1 MTMNAKDWA
10 AAVIKQDEI
19 DKYLIGGKDFID
31 EGKIYEDLEKQ
42 KNPDK
47 QRVRDILQKSLEI
60 KILTPAETA
69 TLLNVE
75 DPELWQ
81 EMGEAALQVKRKV
94 YDNRI
99 VFFAPLYLS
108 SVCVNSC
115 KYCGFRAENKE
126 EKRLVLTMDEVRS
139 ETAAVID
146 EGHKRMIAVYGEH
159 PLSGADYIAESISTI
174 YSVKRTTPSGNGF
187 NNIRRVN
194 VNAAPMEIAD
204 LKKLWR
210 VGIGTYQVFQETYHH
225 ERYAELHPANTV
237 KGNYRWRLYALHRA
251 MDAGIDDVAMGA
263 LFGLYEWKFEVM
275 GLLYH
280 ALDLERQ
287 FGIGPHTVSFPRM
300 QPAPGSFLSEHSP
313 YLVSDE
319 ATRRLVTVLRLAIP
333 YTGLIVTCREVP
345 ELKRQVIHLGCTQ
358 TDASSKLG
366 IGAYSLNLKQEDNPD
381 KVQFMLGDQHTLDE
395 EVRALAEDGMI
406 TSFCTAGYRCGR
418 TGDKIM
424 NLLEKG
430 VEGKFCKLNAV
441 LTFREYLNDY
451 ASPETRAVGEKL
463 IEQELKDIENTPF
476 FTEKKLLPTFL
487 SYYNRIANGER
498 DLYM

>member
-1 MTMNAKDWA
+1 M
-10 AAVIKQDEI
+10 IKQDEI
-19 DKYLIGGKDFID
+19 DKYLVGGKDFID
-31 EGKIYEDLEKQ
+31 EEKIYGDLERQ
-42 KNPDK
+42 KHPDK
-47 QRVRDILQKSLEI
+47 QRVRDILQKSLEV
-60 KILTPAETA
+60 KILTPQETA
-69 TLLNVE
+69 ALLNVE
-75 DPELWQ
+75 DPELLQ
-81 EMGEAALQVKRKV
+81 EMREAALEVKRKV

-108 SVCVNSC
+108 NVCVNSC

-126 EKRLVLTMDEVRS
+126 EKRHVLSMDEVRS
-139 ETAAVID
+139 ETGAVID

-174 YSVKRTTPSGNGF
+174 YSVKRTTPTGNGF

-204 LKKLWR
+204 LRKLWR

-225 ERYAELHPANTV
+225 DRYAELHPANTV

-275 GLLYH
+275 GLFYH

-333 YTGLIVTCREVP
+333 YSGLIVTCREEP
-345 ELKRQVIHLGCTQ
+345 GLKRQLIHLGCTQ

-451 ASPETRAVGEKL
+451 ASPETRAVGERL
-463 IEQELKDIENTPF
+463 IEQELREIEATPF
-476 FTEKKLLPTFL
+476 FTEKKLLPTFR
-487 SYYNRIANGER
+487 SYYDRIARGER

>member
-1 MTMNAKDWA
+1 MATVKDWA
-10 AAVIKQDEI
+10 AAVIKQAEI
-19 DKYLIGGKDFID
+19 DKYLVNGEDFIN
-31 EGKIYEDLEKQ
+31 EGKIFEEIEKG

-60 KILTPAETA
+60 KILTPDETA

-75 DPELWQ
+75 DPELFH
-81 EMGEAALQVKRKV
+81 EMQEAALEVKKKV

-108 SVCVNSC
+108 NLCVNSC
-115 KYCGFRAENKE
+115 KYCGFRVENKE
-126 EKRLVLTMDEVRS
+126 EIRHVLSMDEVRE

-159 PLSGADYIAESISTI
+159 PLNGADYIAESMSTI
-174 YSVKRTTPSGNGF
+174 YSVKRETPTGNGF

-194 VNAAPMEIAD
+194 VNAAPMEIED

-210 VGIGTYQVFQETYHH
+210 AGIGTFQVFQETYHR

-237 KGNYRWRLYALHRA
+237 KGNYRWRLYAMHRA
-251 MDAGIDDVAMGA
+251 MDAGIDDVAIGA
-263 LFGLYEWKFEVM
+263 LFGLYDWKFDVM
-275 GLLYH
+275 GLLHH

-300 QPAPGSFLSEHSP
+300 QPAPGSFLSENSP
-313 YLVSDE
+313 YLVSND
-319 ATRRLVTVLRLAIP
+319 AMKRVVAVLRLAIP
-333 YTGLIVTCREVP
+333 YSGLIVTAREEP
-345 ELKRQVIHLGCTQ
+345 NLKRDLLTHFGCTQ

-366 IGAYSLNLKQEDNPD
+366 IGAYAKKLKQEENIE
-381 KVQFMLGDQHTLDE
+381 KVQFMLGDQRSLDE
-395 EVRALAEDGMI
+395 VIRELANDGMI

-424 NLLEKG
+424 TLLEKG
-430 VEGKFCKLNAV
+430 IEGKFCKLNAV

-451 ASPETRAVGEKL
+451 ASPATREIGEKL
-463 IEQELKDIENTPF
+463 IMQELKEIEQAAF
-476 FTEKKLLPTFL
+476 FNNNGLLPTFR
-487 SYYNRIANGER
+487 SYYDRIARGER